1 MKNFSILLAIAL
13 LLTGCSSAPVQ
24 ESTVPSTTLPVQTE
38 PMPSVSSEP
47 ASLPPESTA
56 PEKETEYYIFIPEDD
71 PLSLIHI

>member
-47 ASLPPESTA
+47 ASLPRKALPR
-56 PEKETEYYIFIPEDD
+56 KKKRNIIFSFPKMT
-71 PLSLIHI
+71 PA

>member
-1 MKNFSILLAIAL
+1 MKIFAILLVLAL

-47 ASLPPESTA
+47 ASFPGKHCPG
-56 PEKETEYYIFIPEDD
+56 KKRNIIFSFPKMT
-71 PLSLIHI
+71 LA

>member
-1 MKNFSILLAIAL
+1 MKNFAILLVLAL

-56 PEKETEYYIFIPEDD
+56 PEKKRNIIFSFPKMT
-71 PLSLIHI
+71 PA